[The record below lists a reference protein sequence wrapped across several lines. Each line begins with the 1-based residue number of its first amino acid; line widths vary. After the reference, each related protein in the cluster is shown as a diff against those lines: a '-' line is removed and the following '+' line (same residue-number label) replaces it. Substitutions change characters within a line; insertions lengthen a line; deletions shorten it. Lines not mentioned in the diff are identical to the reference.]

1 MKKLNNNVIYN
12 VKPVISGFLDV
23 RIKKKKKIIDI

>member
-1 MKKLNNNVIYN
+1 MKKLKNNVMYN
-12 VKPVISGFLDV
+12 VKPVSSGFLDV